1 MQRVRY
7 FAVALLSAAVV
18 VFAIQNLQP
27 ASVVFLVWRFEASVT
42 LVIFVPFLVGLLTG
56 GLAVWLARRG
66 RVPGETPP
74 SPPPPFPGGE
84 RSGP

>member
-27 ASVVFLVWRFEASVT
+27 AWVVFLAWRFEASVT
-42 LVIFVPFLVGLLTG
+42 LVIFVPFLVGLLAG
-56 GLAVWLARRG
+56 GLTVWLMRRG
-66 RVPGETPP
+66 RAPGEMPPKSAPPP
-74 SPPPPFPGGE
+74 SPPWPGGE
-84 RSGP
+84 